1 MRGES
6 SKSYSASKK
15 ILSFRLLYDLL
26 GPHAY
31 SVIIFGA
38 LFCTLAVK
46 FFHSYRTGLLNEYM
60 GWILADIAVLLAIE
74 VVLTLVCFRWP
85 QSWVIRIACVV
96 AAGVCAW
103 SIINA
108 GWVIRGGMQI
118 LPTVFVPFVLN
129 PLTTLITVVALL
141 IDMPASGF
149 ILLIPTAL
157 AVAFFF
163 FVLRK
168 PTPPN
173 YNRKLFAYRIL
184 ICVIFILTAVL
195 AYSAVAKQ
203 GSASI
208 TSAELRYNCHLKAVK
223 NLLFADTWKLTK
235 EDLANAER
243 TIPAFDEVGILLK
256 QERINHNVVLI
267 VLEGVQYMQTSLGD
281 RQSNLTPYLENLA
294 SQGAEF
300 TNFRST
306 LTHTT
311 KALFSLLT
319 GRYPSTSQ
327 DITEAVPS
335 SKPYASI
342 PTILKDQLNYRTA
355 FFQSAKGNFESR
367 PGLVYNLGFDKYLAR
382 EDLADPEAFL
392 GYLACDEFSMLKPIV
407 EWIKASEN
415 PFFLTVLCSATHDP
429 YEVPQWYGVPARKL
443 IERYRQAISYT
454 DKFIAALDNK
464 LTELNLVD
472 ETIFCVVGDHGEAFG
487 EHGMFG
493 HIRIAYD
500 ELLHIPCVVR
510 APSLIE
516 PDTKIT
522 EAVSSVDLAPT
533 IFSLFGFDT
542 DTADFD
548 GINMLKAEMVDRKVY
563 FSGWLQE
570 SPAGFVRAN
579 RKFIYDPTN
588 NMVSVFDLKTDPFE
602 LNRIELPEAQA
613 QRVAAEIIA
622 WRKKS
627 IFRID
632 QMPSGSQ
639 ILFDSW
645 LCRWSNRF
653 SWAKY
658 NPERVQ

>member
-1 MRGES
+1 MRIRRFYG
-6 SKSYSASKK
+6 
-15 ILSFRLLYDLL
+15 LL
-26 GPHAY
+26 GPRAY

-38 LFCTLAVK
+38 LLCTLAVK
-46 FFHSYRTGLLNEYM
+46 FFHSYRTGLLNEYL
-60 GWILADIAVLLAIE
+60 GWILADIAVLLGIEAI
-74 VVLTLVCFRWP
+74 LTLICFRWP

-103 SIINA
+103 SVINA

-141 IDMPASGF
+141 IGMPASGL
-149 ILLIPTAL
+149 ILLVPTAL
-157 AVAFFF
+157 SVTFFF
-163 FVLRK
+163 FVLAK

-184 ICVIFILTAVL
+184 ICVIFILTAVV

-203 GSASI
+203 GSVSM

-235 EDLANAER
+235 EDFTNAKR
-243 TIPAFDEVGILLK
+243 KIPAFDEARILLK
-256 QERINHNVVLI
+256 QERTNHNVVLI
-267 VLEGVQYMQTSLGD
+267 VLEGVQYIQTSLGD
-281 RQSNLTPYLENLA
+281 RQGNLTPYLAELA
-294 SQGAEF
+294 NQGAEF

-319 GRYPSTSQ
+319 GRYPSASQ
-327 DITEAVPS
+327 DITETVPS

-342 PTILKDQLNYRTA
+342 ATILKDRLNYRNA

-382 EDLADPEAFL
+382 EHLADPEAFL

-429 YEVPQWYGVPARKL
+429 YEVPEWYGVPARKL
-443 IERYRQAISYT
+443 IDRYRQTISYT
-454 DKFIAALDNK
+454 DKFIAALD
-464 LTELNLVD
+464 TELTRLNLAD

-493 HIRIAYD
+493 HMRIAYD
-500 ELLHIPCVVR
+500 EILHIPCVVR

-516 PDTKIT
+516 PETKIT
-522 EAVSSVDLAPT
+522 EAVSSIDLAPT
-533 IFSLFGFDT
+533 ILSLFGFDANA
-542 DTADFD
+542 ADFD
-548 GINMLKAEMVDRKVY
+548 GINVLGVNTGDRKVY

-579 RKFIYDPTN
+579 RKFIYDPTS
-588 NMVSVFDLKTDPFE
+588 NMVSVFDLKTDPLE
-602 LNRIELPEAQA
+602 LKRIELPESQA

-622 WRKKS
+622 WRKNS

-632 QMPSGSQ
+632 QKPAGSQ
-639 ILFDSW
+639 LLFDSW
-645 LCRWSNRF
+645 LCRWTNRF
-653 SWAKY
+653 SWSKSC
-658 NPERVQ
+658 PERIK